1 MTAASPA
8 GAVSALRRAGLLAG
22 ILAVI
27 AGLLGMHIFS
37 GPHGM
42 HSHEPIPG
50 SAGQAAA
57 EHPAASPSA
66 PAHDGHASHS
76 AGLTAPLPAAVTP
89 VPVTPASVT
98 VGGSQVPPSYACP
111 GGCADKSAVH
121 VDCTPSPAGAS
132 LSAPPPGTTTLAMQA
147 WTSAL
152 AARQPDRTYR
162 PGTPTPRDL
171 SISRT

>member
-8 GAVSALRRAGLLAG
+8 GAASAFGRAVLLAG

-27 AGLLGMHIFS
+27 AGFLGMHIFS

-42 HSHEPIPG
+42 HSQEPLPG
-50 SAGQAAA
+50 SAGQVAA
-57 EHPAASPSA
+57 EHPASLPSA
-66 PAHDGHASHS
+66 PGHDGHASHT
-76 AGLTAPLPAAVTP
+76 ADLTAPPTAAATP

-98 VGGSQVPPSYACP
+98 VGGTPVPPSCVCP
-111 GGCADKSAVH
+111 GGCTDKSAVH
-121 VDCTPSPAGAS
+121 VDCTPSPAGTS
-132 LSAPPPGTTTLAMQA
+132 LSAPPPGTTTLAMQS
-147 WTSAL
+147 WPPAL
-152 AARQPDRTYR
+152 AARQPDRTYH